1 MALWVRESSFYKNFF
16 RLTLLIALQNIIT
29 LGVNLSDNLLL
40 GGYSESAL
48 SGVALAN
55 QIQFVLQ
62 MLVMGASEG
71 LVILS
76 ARSWGA
82 KNLEAVKKAA
92 SIGMRIA
99 LFVSVVMWI
108 LVFAF
113 PHGCMSLF
121 TNETRVIE
129 EGAAYLRIICF
140 SYVFFAVTNVLLASL
155 RSVEIVRIGFIVSL
169 STLIINVCLNYV
181 LIYGHFGFPRMG
193 VSGSATATLAAR
205 IIETVIVVI
214 FIKRFD
220 RMLRLRLKDFFQI
233 DKPLFGQYLRIGSPI
248 LMANLLW
255 ACAMGAQSA
264 ILGHMG
270 EAAIAANSVATTV
283 FQLVTVIT
291 YASASATAV
300 VIGKTIGE
308 GHVSKIKTYSKT
320 LQLLYLFIGLAT
332 GLVLFVTKDYVM
344 DLYAISSDAK
354 ELAVHFMT
362 VLSIT
367 VVGTA
372 YQMPA
377 LTGIVRSGGDTKF
390 VLYNDFIFM
399 WLIVLPA
406 SALCAF
412 VFELSPLITFIC
424 LKCDQI
430 LKCFVALVKV
440 NRFRWI
446 RTFATDPKN
455 RDATENAAI

>member
-1 MALWVRESSFYKNFF
+1 MSIWVKETSFYKTFF
-16 RLTLLIALQNIIT
+16 RLTLMIALQNIIT

-55 QIQFVLQ
+55 QLQFILQ
-62 MLVMGASEG
+62 MLVMGAAEG

-76 ARSWGA
+76 SRSWGA
-82 KNLEAVKKAA
+82 KNMEAVKKAA

-99 LFVSVVMWI
+99 LLVSVVMWI
-108 LVFAF
+108 VVLLL
-113 PHGCMSLF
+113 PEGCMSLF
-121 TNETRVIE
+121 TNEERVIQ
-129 EGAAYLRIICF
+129 EGAQYLRIICF
-140 SYVFFAVTNVLLASL
+140 SYVFFAVTNMLLASL

-205 IIETVIVVI
+205 IIETCIVIV

-220 RMLRLRLKDFFQI
+220 RRLKLKLKDFYRV
-233 DKPLFGQYLRIGSPI
+233 DKELFRQYLRIGSPI
-248 LMANLLW
+248 LLANALW
-255 ACAMGAQSA
+255 ACAMATQSA

-291 YASASATAV
+291 YASASATAIM
-300 VIGKTIGE
+300 IGKTIGE

-320 LQLLYLFIGLAT
+320 MQLLYLLIGLGT
-332 GLVLFVTKDYVM
+332 GLVLFVTKDYVTG
-344 DLYAISSDAK
+344 LYAISDESK
-354 ELAVHFMT
+354 TLAVHFMT

-399 WLIVLPA
+399 WLVVLPA

-412 VFELSPLITFIC
+412 VFNFSPLITFIC

-430 LKCFVALVKV
+430 LKCFVAIVKV
-440 NRFRWI
+440 NRFKWI
-446 RTFATDPKN
+446 RMFNNEANSADSSQ
-455 RDATENAAI
+455 NAAT

>member
-1 MALWVRESSFYKNFF
+1 MSLWVKETSFYKTFF
-16 RLTLLIALQNIIT
+16 RLTLMIALQNIIT

-55 QIQFVLQ
+55 QIQFILQ
-62 MLVMGASEG
+62 MLVMGAAEG

-76 ARSWGA
+76 SRSWGA
-82 KNLEAVKKAA
+82 KNMESVKKAA

-99 LFVSVVMWI
+99 LLVSVVMWI
-108 LVFAF
+108 VVLLL
-113 PHGCMSLF
+113 PEGCMSLF
-121 TNETRVIE
+121 TNEERVIQ
-129 EGAAYLRIICF
+129 EGAQYLRIICF
-140 SYVFFAVTNVLLASL
+140 SYVFFAVTSTLLASL
-155 RSVEIVRIGFIVSL
+155 RSVEIVKIGFIVSL

-181 LIYGHFGFPRMG
+181 LIYGHFGFPRIG
-193 VSGSATATLAAR
+193 VSGSATATLTAR
-205 IIETVIVVI
+205 IIETCIVIV

-220 RMLRLRLKDFFQI
+220 RRLMLKLKDFYRV
-233 DKPLFGQYLRIGSPI
+233 DRELFRQYLRIGSPI
-248 LMANLLW
+248 LMANALW
-255 ACAMGAQSA
+255 ACAMAAQSA

-283 FQLVTVIT
+283 FQLVTVIS
-291 YASASATAV
+291 YALASATAIM
-300 VIGKTIGE
+300 IGKTIGE

-320 LQLLYLFIGLAT
+320 MQLLYVLIGLGT
-332 GLVLFVTKDYVM
+332 GLVLFITKSYVTG
-344 DLYAISSDAK
+344 LYAISDESK
-354 ELAVHFMT
+354 TLAVHFMT

-399 WLIVLPA
+399 WLVVLPA

-412 VFELSPLITFIC
+412 VFHFSPLITFIC

-430 LKCFVALVKV
+430 LKCFVAIVKV
-440 NRFRWI
+440 NRFKWI
-446 RTFATDPKN
+446 RMFNNEGK
-455 RDATENAAI
+455 AADV

>member
-1 MALWVRESSFYKNFF
+1 MSLWVRETSFYKSFF
-16 RLTLLIALQNIIT
+16 RLTLMIALQNVIT
-29 LGVNLSDNLLL
+29 LGVNLSDNLML
-40 GGYSESAL
+40 GGYSEPAL

-55 QIQFVLQ
+55 QIQFILH
-62 MLVMGASEG
+62 MLVMGAAEG

-76 ARSWGA
+76 SRNWGA
-82 KNLEAVKKAA
+82 KNMEAIKKSA

-99 LFVSVVMWI
+99 LLVSIVMWMI
-108 LVFAF
+108 VFLF
-113 PHGCMSLF
+113 PHACMSLF
-121 TNETRVIE
+121 TNETRVIA
-129 EGAAYLRIICF
+129 EGAQYLRIICF
-140 SYVFFAVTNVLLASL
+140 SYVFFAITNVLLATL

-181 LIYGHFGFPRMG
+181 LIYGHLGFPKMG
-193 VSGSATATLAAR
+193 VSGSATATLVAR
-205 IIETVIVVI
+205 IIETVIVI
-214 FIKRFD
+214 TFIKRFD
-220 RMLRLRLKDFFQI
+220 RRLMLKLKDFFRI
-233 DKPLFGQYLRIGSPI
+233 DKELFRQFLRIGSPI
-248 LMANLLW
+248 LMANALW

-270 EAAIAANSVATTV
+270 ESAIAANSVATTV

-300 VIGKTIGE
+300 IIGKTIGE
-308 GHVSKIKTYSKT
+308 GHVSKIITYSKT
-320 LQLLYLFIGLAT
+320 MQMLYVAIGLMTGVVLFI
-332 GLVLFVTKDYVM
+332 TKDYVTG
-344 DLYAISSDAK
+344 LYSISADAK
-354 ELAVHFMT
+354 TLAVQFMT

-399 WLIVLPA
+399 WLVVLPA
-406 SALCAF
+406 STICAF
-412 VFELSPLITFIC
+412 VLDLSPLLTFIC

-430 LKCFVALVKV
+430 LKCFVAIVKV
-440 NRFRWI
+440 NRFKWI
-446 RTFATDPKN
+446 RTFNTDSRPADSQETMAT
-455 RDATENAAI
+455 

>member
-1 MALWVRESSFYKNFF
+1 M
-16 RLTLLIALQNIIT
+16 IALQNVIT
-29 LGVNLSDNLLL
+29 LGVNLSDNLML
-40 GGYSESAL
+40 GGYSEPAL

-55 QIQFVLQ
+55 QIQFILH
-62 MLVMGASEG
+62 MLVMGAAEG

-76 ARSWGA
+76 SRNWGA
-82 KNLEAVKKAA
+82 KNMEAIKKSA

-99 LFVSVVMWI
+99 LLVSIVMWMI
-108 LVFAF
+108 VFLF
-113 PHGCMSLF
+113 PHACMSLF
-121 TNETRVIE
+121 TNETRVIA
-129 EGAAYLRIICF
+129 EGAQYLRIICF
-140 SYVFFAVTNVLLASL
+140 SYVFFAITNVLLATL

-181 LIYGHFGFPRMG
+181 LIYGHLGFPKMG
-193 VSGSATATLAAR
+193 VSGSATATLVAR
-205 IIETVIVVI
+205 IIETAIVIT

-220 RMLRLRLKDFFQI
+220 RRLMLKLKDFFRI
-233 DKPLFGQYLRIGSPI
+233 DKELFRQFLRIGSPI
-248 LMANLLW
+248 LMANALW

-270 EAAIAANSVATTV
+270 ESAIAANSVATTV

-300 VIGKTIGE
+300 IIGKTIGE
-308 GHVSKIKTYSKT
+308 GHVSKIITYSKT
-320 LQLLYLFIGLAT
+320 MQMLYVAIGLMT
-332 GLVLFVTKDYVM
+332 GLVLFITKDYVTG
-344 DLYAISSDAK
+344 LYSISADAK
-354 ELAVHFMT
+354 TLAVQFMT

-399 WLIVLPA
+399 WLVVLPA
-406 SALCAF
+406 STICAF
-412 VFELSPLITFIC
+412 VLDLSPLLTFIC

-430 LKCFVALVKV
+430 LKCFVAIVKV
-440 NRFRWI
+440 NRFKWI
-446 RTFATDPKN
+446 RTFNTDSRPADSQETMAT
-455 RDATENAAI
+455 

>member
-1 MALWVRESSFYKNFF
+1 MSIWVKETSFYKTFF
-16 RLTLLIALQNIIT
+16 RLTLMIALQNIIT

-55 QIQFVLQ
+55 QLQFILQ
-62 MLVMGASEG
+62 MLVMGAAEG

-76 ARSWGA
+76 SRSWGA
-82 KNLEAVKKAA
+82 KNMEAVKKAA

-99 LFVSVVMWI
+99 LLVSVVMWI
-108 LVFAF
+108 VVLLL
-113 PHGCMSLF
+113 PEGCMSLF
-121 TNETRVIE
+121 TNEERVIQ
-129 EGAAYLRIICF
+129 EGAQYLRIICF
-140 SYVFFAVTNVLLASL
+140 SYVFFAVTNMLLASL

-205 IIETVIVVI
+205 IIETCIVIV

-220 RMLRLRLKDFFQI
+220 RRLKLKLKDFYRV
-233 DKPLFGQYLRIGSPI
+233 DKELFRQYLRIGSPI
-248 LMANLLW
+248 LLANALW
-255 ACAMGAQSA
+255 ACAMATQSA

-291 YASASATAV
+291 YASASATAI

-320 LQLLYLFIGLAT
+320 MQLLYLLIGLGT
-332 GLVLFVTKDYVM
+332 GLVLFITKDYVTG
-344 DLYAISSDAK
+344 LYAISDESK
-354 ELAVHFMT
+354 TLAVHFMT

-399 WLIVLPA
+399 WLVVLPA

-412 VFELSPLITFIC
+412 VFNFSPLITFIC

-430 LKCFVALVKV
+430 LKCFVAIVKV
-440 NRFRWI
+440 NRFKWI
-446 RTFATDPKN
+446 RMFNNEANSADSSQ
-455 RDATENAAI
+455 NAAT

>member
-1 MALWVRESSFYKNFF
+1 
-16 RLTLLIALQNIIT
+16 
-29 LGVNLSDNLLL
+29 
-40 GGYSESAL
+40 
-48 SGVALAN
+48 
-55 QIQFVLQ
+55 
-62 MLVMGASEG
+62 
-71 LVILS
+71 
-76 ARSWGA
+76 
-82 KNLEAVKKAA
+82 
-92 SIGMRIA
+92 MRIA
-99 LFVSVVMWI
+99 LLVSVVMWI
-108 LVFAF
+108 VVLLL
-113 PHGCMSLF
+113 PEGCMSLF
-121 TNETRVIE
+121 TNEERVIQ
-129 EGAAYLRIICF
+129 EGAQYLRIICF
-140 SYVFFAVTNVLLASL
+140 SYVFFAVTNMLLASL

-205 IIETVIVVI
+205 IIETCIVIV

-220 RMLRLRLKDFFQI
+220 RRLKLKLKDFYRV
-233 DKPLFGQYLRIGSPI
+233 DKEMFRQYLRIGSPI
-248 LMANLLW
+248 LLANALW
-255 ACAMGAQSA
+255 ACAMATQSA

-291 YASASATAV
+291 YASASATAIM
-300 VIGKTIGE
+300 IGKTIGE

-320 LQLLYLFIGLAT
+320 MQLLYLLIGLGT
-332 GLVLFVTKDYVM
+332 GLVLFVTKDYVTG
-344 DLYAISSDAK
+344 LYAISDESK
-354 ELAVHFMT
+354 TLAVHFMT

-399 WLIVLPA
+399 WLVVLPA

-412 VFELSPLITFIC
+412 VFNFSPLITFIC

-430 LKCFVALVKV
+430 LKCFVAIVKV
-440 NRFRWI
+440 NRFKWI
-446 RTFATDPKN
+446 RMFNNEANSADSSQ
-455 RDATENAAI
+455 NAAT

>member
-1 MALWVRESSFYKNFF
+1 MSIWVKETSFYKTFF
-16 RLTLLIALQNIIT
+16 RLTLMIALQNIIT

-55 QIQFVLQ
+55 QLQFILQ
-62 MLVMGASEG
+62 MLVMGAAEG

-76 ARSWGA
+76 SRSWGA
-82 KNLEAVKKAA
+82 KNMEAVKKAA

-99 LFVSVVMWI
+99 LLVSVVMWI
-108 LVFAF
+108 VVLLF
-113 PHGCMSLF
+113 PEGCMSLF
-121 TNETRVIE
+121 TNEERVIQ
-129 EGAAYLRIICF
+129 EGAQYLRIICF
-140 SYVFFAVTNVLLASL
+140 SYVFFAVTNMLLASL

-205 IIETVIVVI
+205 IIETCIVIV

-220 RMLRLRLKDFFQI
+220 RRLKLKLKDFYRV
-233 DKPLFGQYLRIGSPI
+233 DKELFRQYLRIGSPI
-248 LMANLLW
+248 LLANALW
-255 ACAMGAQSA
+255 ACAMATQSA

-291 YASASATAV
+291 YASASATAI

-320 LQLLYLFIGLAT
+320 MQLLYLLIGLGT
-332 GLVLFVTKDYVM
+332 GLVLFITKDYVTG
-344 DLYAISSDAK
+344 LYAISDESK
-354 ELAVHFMT
+354 TLAVHFMT

-399 WLIVLPA
+399 WLVVLPA

-412 VFELSPLITFIC
+412 VFNFSPLITFIC

-430 LKCFVALVKV
+430 LKCFVAIVKV
-440 NRFRWI
+440 NRFKWI
-446 RTFATDPKN
+446 RMFNNEANSADSSQ
-455 RDATENAAI
+455 NAAT

>member
-1 MALWVRESSFYKNFF
+1 MSIWVKETSFYKTFF
-16 RLTLLIALQNIIT
+16 RLTLMIALQNIIT

-55 QIQFVLQ
+55 QLQFILQ
-62 MLVMGASEG
+62 MLVMGAAEG

-76 ARSWGA
+76 SRSWGA
-82 KNLEAVKKAA
+82 KNMEAVKKAA
-92 SIGMRIA
+92 GIGMRIA
-99 LFVSVVMWI
+99 LLVSVVMWI
-108 LVFAF
+108 VVLLL
-113 PHGCMSLF
+113 PEGCMSLF
-121 TNETRVIE
+121 TNEERVIQ
-129 EGAAYLRIICF
+129 EGAQYLRIICF
-140 SYVFFAVTNVLLASL
+140 SYVFFAVTNMLLASL

-205 IIETVIVVI
+205 IIETCIVIV

-220 RMLRLRLKDFFQI
+220 RRLKLKLKDFYRV
-233 DKPLFGQYLRIGSPI
+233 DKELFRQYLRIGSPI
-248 LMANLLW
+248 LLANALW
-255 ACAMGAQSA
+255 ACAMATQSA

-291 YASASATAV
+291 YASASATAIM
-300 VIGKTIGE
+300 IGKTIGE

-320 LQLLYLFIGLAT
+320 MQLLYLLIGLGT
-332 GLVLFVTKDYVM
+332 GLVLFVTKDYVTG
-344 DLYAISSDAK
+344 LYAISDESK
-354 ELAVHFMT
+354 TLAVHFMT

-399 WLIVLPA
+399 WLVVLPA

-412 VFELSPLITFIC
+412 VFNFSPLITFIC

-430 LKCFVALVKV
+430 LKCFVAIVKV
-440 NRFRWI
+440 NRFKWI
-446 RTFATDPKN
+446 RMFNNEANSADSSQ
-455 RDATENAAI
+455 NAAT